1 VVALHPWLVYAH
13 FAQGQ
18 RKEKAG
24 SRGPSID
31 PPSPDC
37 STEHVSNEFDKYWSA
52 EMELENP
59 SVLRALFRAFG
70 AEFVRAGFL
79 KLVHDL
85 SIFVGP
91 QVLHAIIAVNP
102 AVPTEEQEG
111 EVEWWHSDS

>member
-1 VVALHPWLVYAH
+1 
-13 FAQGQ
+13 
-18 RKEKAG
+18 
-24 SRGPSID
+24 
-31 PPSPDC
+31 
-37 STEHVSNEFDKYWSA
+37 
-52 EMELENP
+52 MELENP